1 MEKFAVITGAG
12 SGLGRAVSAALEGAG
27 YKLILTSKHNSRNQ
41 NIISADL
48 SNLITINRFIDS
60 VKKLTNRV
68 DVLVNVAGIWH
79 GKDEV
84 FAGKN
89 LTEFSEKTVI
99 DTIMVGM
106 VAPLLLAY
114 HLLPLMPKKSHIIN
128 ISGTFESGGKG
139 WLPYFV
145 SKRAIEDLTVGLAQD
160 MAEKQIQVNGISPSD
175 MATPAYKKYFPQ
187 YYNDG
192 IDPKLIA
199 GQIVKLAANFDS
211 NLSGKIFVMKKG
223 EKPFPAF
230 HY

>member
-1 MEKFAVITGAG
+1 MEKLALVTGAS
-12 SGLGRAVSAALEGAG
+12 SGLGRAIVQALGGAG
-27 YKLILTSKHNSRNQ
+27 YKLILTARDKASFGDFA
-41 NIISADL
+41 ADL
-48 SNLITINRFIDS
+48 SDLLSMNRFIGIIKKQ
-60 VKKLTNRV
+60 VKQL

-89 LTEFSEKTVI
+89 LTDFSEKTVL
-99 DTIMVGM
+99 DTLMVGT
-106 VAPLLLAY
+106 VAPTMLVY

-128 ISGTFESGGKG
+128 ISGTFENGAKG

-160 MAEKQIQVNGISPSD
+160 IAEKQIQVNGISPSD

-187 YYNDG
+187 YFADG
-192 IDPKLIA
+192 IDPNLVAEK
-199 GQIVKLAANFDS
+199 IVELVSGFNPE
-211 NLSGKIFVMKKG
+211 LSGKIFVMKKSH
-223 EKPFPAF
+223 KPFTAF